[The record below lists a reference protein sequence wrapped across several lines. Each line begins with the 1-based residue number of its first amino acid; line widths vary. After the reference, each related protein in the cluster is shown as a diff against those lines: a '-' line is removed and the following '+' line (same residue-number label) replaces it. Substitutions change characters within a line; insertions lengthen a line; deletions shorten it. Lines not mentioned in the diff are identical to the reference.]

1 MQAQENELL
10 FFLNALRRRKWY
22 FIVPSAVTFI
32 IATAVTFLLPAV
44 YQSSAT
50 ILIENQEVPQ
60 DLVRTTVT
68 GFVEERL
75 QSITQVVLNRNNLLE
90 IINKY
95 GLYAELRDSSTTEE
109 ILEKMRKDIVMEP
122 VQADVVNS
130 QSGRPTTATIAFK
143 LSYDGKDANKVLQ
156 ATNTL
161 VSLFLEEN
169 LRERE
174 KKTQTTYN
182 FIEKQLETLR
192 GEVQGYE
199 ERIARF
205 KEEHLHSLPELMELN
220 MQTLDRLQKDI
231 DARQEN
237 IKTLIDRKVYLEGQL
252 ATVEPVGFVLSGDGR
267 RVMAP
272 EDELKALRSQYISLV
287 STKSDKHP
295 DVQKLKGQ
303 IAMLESELSTRG
315 DMKGVSHELTIL
327 RGRLDDL
334 TRRYSDKHPDVL
346 TTRSQIAAL
355 ESRLQQLDEK
365 QKVLKHEVDLE
376 PDNPAY
382 INLQSQIHATELDL
396 RNEQNLIAE
405 LRSKYARSVQQIE
418 ETPKVEQEYRE
429 MLRGYENSN
438 AKYQETLQKLMAAR
452 QARELEGERVG
463 ERLTLVEPPV
473 LPEKPYKPKRLLLL
487 LVGLVLS
494 LGVGVGTGAMVEFF
508 DNSFYG
514 REGLASLVSFPV
526 LGVIPYVVTAE
537 ELRAKRRR
545 KFAISASAVCVIL
558 CGVVAVHT
566 LIMPLDILWLKVVQK
581 LQIVV

>member
-10 FFLNALRRRKWY
+10 FLMNALRRRKWY
-22 FIVPSAVTFI
+22 FIIPSVVTFV
-32 IATAVTFLLPAV
+32 IAAAVTFLLPAV

-75 QSITQVVLNRNNLLE
+75 QSITQVLLNRNNLLE

-95 GLYAELRDSSTTEE
+95 GLYADLRESSTTEE

-130 QSGRPTTATIAFK
+130 QSGRPSTATIAFK
-143 LSYDGKDANKVLQ
+143 LSYDGKDPNKVLQ

-192 GEVQGYE
+192 GEVLGYE

-237 IKTLIDRKVYLEGQL
+237 IKSLMDRKAYLEGQL
-252 ATVEPVGFVLSGDGR
+252 ATVDPVGFALSGDGR
-267 RVMAP
+267 RVMTP
-272 EDELKALRSQYISLV
+272 EDELKSLRSQYVSLV

-303 IAMLESELSTRG
+303 IAMLESELTTRG
-315 DMKGVSHELTIL
+315 DMKDVSHELTIL
-327 RGRLDDL
+327 RGRLEDMMG
-334 TRRYSDKHPDVL
+334 RYSDKHPDVVSA
-346 TTRSQIAAL
+346 RSRIEEL
-355 ESRLQQLDEK
+355 ESKLKKLDGK
-365 QKVLKHEVDLE
+365 QKVLKHEVNLE

-382 INLQSQIHATELDL
+382 ISLQSQVHAADLDL

-438 AKYQETLQKLMAAR
+438 AKYQETLQKLMSAR
-452 QARELEGERVG
+452 QAKELEGERVG

-494 LGVGVGTGAMVEFF
+494 MGVGVGTGAMVEFF

-514 REGLASLVSFPV
+514 RDALASLVSFPV
-526 LGVIPYVVTAE
+526 LGVIPYVVTTE
-537 ELRAKRRR
+537 EHHAKRRR
-545 KFAISASAVCVIL
+545 QLAISASTVCIVL
-558 CGVVAVHT
+558 CCVVAVHV
-566 LIMPLDILWLKVVQK
+566 LVMPLDIIWLKVVKK
-581 LQIVV
+581 LQILV